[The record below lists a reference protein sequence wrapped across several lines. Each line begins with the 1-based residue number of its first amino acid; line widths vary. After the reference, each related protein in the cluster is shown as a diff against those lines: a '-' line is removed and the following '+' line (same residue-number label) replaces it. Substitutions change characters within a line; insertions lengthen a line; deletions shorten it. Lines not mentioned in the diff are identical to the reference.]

1 MIELN
6 DRKIYLSKAEEK
18 KLFAKLLAK
27 LPSRYVRDILTYCAP
42 NIENA
47 IDSDF
52 GFIPLADFMA
62 ESERQRAE
70 LSKARADVDK
80 KRAEL
85 KTLENAIF
93 DRQRYL
99 AELEDAY
106 HATKRAARLLT
117 ALAGE

>member
-1 MIELN
+1 
-6 DRKIYLSKAEEK
+6 
-18 KLFAKLLAK
+18 
-27 LPSRYVRDILTYCAP
+27 
-42 NIENA
+42 
-47 IDSDF
+47 
-52 GFIPLADFMA
+52 MA